1 VHWLWKVRVVAKIWR
16 EPEVVEVYER
26 VRNSVS
32 HGGTAEARTPAA
44 ISRVALSATNRAA
57 MST

>member
-1 VHWLWKVRVVAKIWR
+1 VVVKIWR
-16 EPEVVEVYER
+16 EVVEVYER

-32 HGGTAEARTPAA
+32 HGGTAEARTFGAV
-44 ISRVALSATNRAA
+44 SRVALSATNRAA